1 MKYKICSKVL
11 NQDEMGKAAQEL
23 NEQLAITRG
32 RTPDIFGDKFGTKFV
47 TKFGDKFGDYQIWCK
62 IW

>member
-23 NEQLAITRG
+23 NEQLVITPNIGYGPGKEAGEGGSGCPLRMS
-32 RTPDIFGDKFGTKFV
+32 
-47 TKFGDKFGDYQIWCK
+47 
-62 IW
+62 